1 MLLYQT
7 GEEEKAARLW
17 PKWKQGGR
25 QIPNLR
31 GGATSHWQVA
41 AKFLD
46 VYENISSTYADHRL
60 LPVSDF
66 HSLGVS

>member
-31 GGATSHWQVA
+31 GGATSHWQVVA
-41 AKFLD
+41 LQ
-46 VYENISSTYADHRL
+46 SLSQML
-60 LPVSDF
+60 LFPMSPLSVTQARSE
-66 HSLGVS
+66 

>member
-25 QIPNLR
+25 QISILR
-31 GGATSHWQVA
+31 GGATSHWQVVA
-41 AKFLD
+41 AKFVSNAPLSNVTFECD
-46 VYENISSTYADHRL
+46 SG
-60 LPVSDF
+60 PV
-66 HSLGVS
+66 